1 MSRWRG
7 SEHDPPPCRGRTCPA
22 RLRHGRDR
30 MIVEERI
37 YTLEVGKVPEYLR
50 LYQEE
55 GLAIQTRILP
65 RLVGYF
71 HTEIGTLNQV
81 VHLWA
86 YEDLEER
93 ARKRAEL
100 LADEDWKAYIAKVR
114 PLILHQENRILV
126 PASFSPIR

>member
-1 MSRWRG
+1 
-7 SEHDPPPCRGRTCPA
+7 
-22 RLRHGRDR
+22 

-55 GLAIQTRILP
+55 GLAIQTRVLP
-65 RLVGYF
+65 RLIGYF

>member
-1 MSRWRG
+1 
-7 SEHDPPPCRGRTCPA
+7 
-22 RLRHGRDR
+22 

-50 LYQEE
+50 LYEAE

-65 RLVGYF
+65 RMVGYF
-71 HTEIGTLNQV
+71 STEVGTLNQV

-86 YEDLEER
+86 YEDFEER
-93 ARKRAEL
+93 TRKRAEL
-100 LADEDWKAYIAKVR
+100 VADEDWKAYVAKVR

-126 PASFSPIR
+126 PAPFSPIR